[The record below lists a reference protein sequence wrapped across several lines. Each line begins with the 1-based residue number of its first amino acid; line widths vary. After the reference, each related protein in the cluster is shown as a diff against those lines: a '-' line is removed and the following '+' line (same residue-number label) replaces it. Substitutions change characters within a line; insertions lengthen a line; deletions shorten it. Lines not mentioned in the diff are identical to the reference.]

1 MGTVLPQLTPHQFR
15 NRLTSYLH
23 GHGGGAP
30 DSATHPG
37 QATAVN
43 AELVKALFIH
53 YQELVR
59 WNRRLSLVGPGTAA
73 AVVERHYGESLAALP
88 LLPPGPGGLVDLGSG
103 AGFPGWVL
111 AAARPDWRVTL
122 VEASGRKATFLRTA
136 ARRAGVPVDVV
147 DGRVG
152 RVLSD
157 GFPRELDRITLRAL
171 KLEPEVLSAVAER
184 LRHGGEVLF
193 WAGHEAPEV
202 PRGWRRTHELPLP
215 GRSLRVLAY
224 RPGSAHREAGAAR

>member
-1 MGTVLPQLTPHQFR
+1 MGTVLPQLTPQQFR

-23 GHGGGAP
+23 GPGGGAP
-30 DSATHPG
+30 GSATHPG

-43 AELVKALFIH
+43 AELIEALFIH

-59 WNRRLSLVGPGTAA
+59 WNPRLSLVGPGTAA
-73 AVVERHYGESLAALP
+73 NVVERHYGESLAALP
-88 LLPPGPGGLVDLGSG
+88 LLPSGPGGLVDLGSA

-122 VEASGRKATFLRTA
+122 VEANGRKATFLRTA
-136 ARRAGVPVDVV
+136 ARRAGVSVDVV
-147 DGRVG
+147 DGRVV
-152 RVLSD
+152 RVLPD
-157 GFPRELDRITLRAL
+157 GFPKELDRITLRAL

-184 LRHGGEVLF
+184 LRADGEVLF
-193 WAGHEAPEV
+193 WAGREAPEV
-202 PRGWRRTHELPLP
+202 PRRWRRTHELPLP

-224 RPGSAHREAGAAR
+224 RPGAAHREAGSGR